1 MPTVQE
7 HAPGTPS
14 WFDLMSPDLEGAL
27 AFYQALFG
35 WDYHRN
41 GPEMGHYTIAL
52 KGGRMAAGV
61 SPSSPEAQMPSAWST
76 YFATADVD
84 ASVAA
89 VLAHG
94 GGVMMPPLT
103 VSEQGRMAI
112 CTDPTGAVF
121 GFWQPGT
128 HRGAG
133 VFAEHGAMAWSEL
146 HTRQGEIA
154 RDFYAAVLGLTH
166 QPMPGMTYWTLH
178 LGEGAVAG
186 VWQAELPAGAP
197 AHWVTYFAVA
207 DADAAVS
214 TVQAHGGAVLSPAV
228 DTPYGR
234 MAVVAD
240 PYGAKLTV
248 IQRQGA

>member
-1 MPTVQE
+1 
-7 HAPGTPS
+7 
-14 WFDLMSPDLEGAL
+14 MSPDLEGAL
-27 AFYQALFG
+27 SFYQALFG

-41 GPEMGHYTIAL
+41 GPEMGHYTLAL
-52 KGGRMAAGV
+52 KGGQPAAGV
-61 SPSSPEAQMPSAWST
+61 SPSAPEAQMPSTWST
-76 YFATADVD
+76 YFATNDVD

-133 VFAEHGAMAWSEL
+133 VFAEHGAMTWSEL

-166 QPMPGMTYWTLH
+166 QPMPGMAYWTLH
-178 LGEGAVAG
+178 QGEGAVAG
-186 VWQAELPAGAP
+186 VWQIDGHLPPDAP
-197 AHWVTYFAVA
+197 THWMTYFAV
-207 DADAAVS
+207 DNADAAVQ
-214 TVQAHGGAVLSPAV
+214 TIQTKGGAVLSPAV
-228 DTPYGR
+228 DTPFGR

-240 PYGAKLTV
+240 PYGAKFTI
-248 IQRQGA
+248 IQRPQS